1 MSDGATRTLSP
12 QAQDANGD
20 ILIARGLHKTYYLGS
35 APLEVLKGIEL
46 SVRRGERLA
55 IVGAS
60 GAGKS
65 TLMHLLGG
73 LDRPTSGNVAMEGV
87 SIFDLP
93 AGQLTRFR
101 NRQVGFIFQAYQL
114 LPELTAQENVALPGL
129 VARRPDGDV
138 KRRAA
143 EVLAMVGL
151 GGRLHHRPSELSG
164 GEQQRVAIARALI
177 NDPPLLFA
185 DEPTGNLDS
194 ATGAAVMDLLLR
206 LQRERGMT
214 LVMVTHGLEIARYCQ
229 RVVEIRDGVLT
240 GASRQEAGVH

>member
-1 MSDGATRTLSP
+1 MSDAAHATPSSRAPGA
-12 QAQDANGD
+12 DGD
-20 ILIARGLHKTYYLGS
+20 ILIARGLRKTYYLGS
-35 APLEVLKGIEL
+35 APLEVLKGIDL
-46 SVRRGERLA
+46 NVRRGERLA

-73 LDRPTSGNVAMEGV
+73 LDRPSAGDIAVDGV

-114 LPELTAQENVALPGL
+114 MPELTAQENVALPGL

-143 EVLAMVGL
+143 EVLVMVGL
-151 GGRLHHRPSELSG
+151 GGRLHHRPVELSG

-194 ATGAAVMDLLLR
+194 ATGGAVMDLLLR

-214 LVMVTHGLEIARYCQ
+214 LVMVTHDLANARHCQ
-229 RVVEIRDGVLT
+229 RVVEIRDGVLV
-240 GASRQEAGVH
+240 GAPRQEAGVH

>member
-1 MSDGATRTLSP
+1 MSDAAHVTRSSRAAGA
-12 QAQDANGD
+12 DGD
-20 ILIARGLHKTYYLGS
+20 ILIARGLRKTYYLGS
-35 APLEVLKGIEL
+35 APLEVLKGIDL

-73 LDRPTSGNVAMEGV
+73 LDRPSAGDVTVDGV
-87 SIFDLP
+87 SIFELP

-101 NRQVGFIFQAYQL
+101 NRRVGFIFQAYQL

-129 VARRPDGDV
+129 VARRRDDEV
-138 KRRAA
+138 NQRAA
-143 EVLAMVGL
+143 DLLELVGL
-151 GGRLHHRPSELSG
+151 GGRTHHRPVELSG

-194 ATGAAVMDLLLR
+194 ASGAAVMELLLR

-214 LVMVTHGLEIARYCQ
+214 LVMVTHDQTNARHCQ
-229 RVVEIRDGVLT
+229 RTVAIRDGVLA
-240 GASRQEAGVH
+240 GASQHEAGVQ